1 MHIGCDGSGT
11 NSGPVLENDSAGTAP
26 CHDDLTHGRRN
37 TDLDASSCSTARHR
51 LRDGAHATDGVSPY
65 AATPIHLSKVVVQLH
80 VSGAGCVRTGVVA
93 DSKPNMA
100 FTRSERNQRSR

>member
-1 MHIGCDGSGT
+1 MPVGCDGSGS

-37 TDLDASSCSTARHR
+37 ADLGASSCSTARHR

-65 AATPIHLSKVVVQLH
+65 AATPIHLANGLVQLH
-80 VSGAGCVRTGVVA
+80 VSGPGCVRARVVA
-93 DSKPNMA
+93 ANCVKAEYGLD
-100 FTRSERNQRSR
+100 EI